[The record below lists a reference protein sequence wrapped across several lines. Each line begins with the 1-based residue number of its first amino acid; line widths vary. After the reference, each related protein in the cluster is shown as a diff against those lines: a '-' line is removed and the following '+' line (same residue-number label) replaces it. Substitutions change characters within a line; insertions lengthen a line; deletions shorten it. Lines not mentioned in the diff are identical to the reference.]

1 MQKPYSQLKAT
12 LAISKAS
19 LISIIRSPAAIVF
32 SIIFPLIFILIFG
45 FLNGSDSY
53 NIKIAFAENSN
64 KNNPVYFAIQQIPTV
79 KIVQDDFLQ
88 NYKKLEKGKIVA
100 IIDIQPE
107 NTSNAKT
114 PYSIKITSA
123 TTVQPQSVFL
133 LKSIL
138 NEIIAQQN
146 NTLFLNNQSIAYIQK
161 EIQMIKGTKF
171 KSIDFI
177 LPGQL
182 GFSLLSSGIFGVAFL
197 FFNLRTQLILK
208 RIYATPIKKINIVI
222 GEALS
227 RIIFQL
233 LAAIIIIGI
242 GYFCFDYILVK
253 GWITFINMII
263 LSFIG
268 LILFMG
274 IGFIISSIAKSDS
287 TIPPLA
293 QLIIM
298 PQFLLSGTF
307 FPSEAF
313 PNWLQPICKI
323 LPLTH
328 FNNAMRNIAFEGA
341 NLIDVYKEMLFLIGW
356 IVLIYFIAIKKFKW
370 E

>member
-1 MQKPYSQLKAT
+1 MQKPYSQFKAT

-45 FLNGSDSY
+45 FLNGSGTY
-53 NIKIAFAENSN
+53 NLKIAFAENSN
-64 KNNPVYFAIQQIPTV
+64 KNNPVYFALQQLPTI
-79 KIVQDDFLQ
+79 KIEQDNFLQ

-100 IIDIQPE
+100 IIDIQQE
-107 NTSNAKT
+107 NNSNAKI

-123 TTVQPQSVFL
+123 NTVQPESIFL

-138 NEIIAQQN
+138 NDIIAK
-146 NTLFLNNQSIAYIQK
+146 LNNKLYVNNQNIAQIQQ
-161 EIQMIKGTKF
+161 EIQMIQGRKF

-197 FFNLRTQLILK
+197 FFNLRSQLILK

-222 GEALS
+222 GEILS

-242 GYFCFDYILVK
+242 GYFCFDYILIK
-253 GWITFINMII
+253 GWITFINMIF

-268 LILFMG
+268 LLLFMG

-313 PNWLQPICKI
+313 PSWLQPICKI

-328 FNNAMRNIAFEGA
+328 FNNAMRKIAFEGA
-341 NLIDVYKEMLFLIGW
+341 NLIDVYKEMMFLLGW
-356 IVLIYFIAIKKFKW
+356 LILIYFIAIKKFKW